1 MRQPTRRGSLV
12 AATAIMLAACSG
24 GHSGTLETPATVS
37 TTTSSSASTAVV
49 VSSVASATTTS
60 ATTTTLSSFATDRAP
75 NGRAAPRVAD
85 TAAGLAAQLI
95 ATERGLRDL
104 TTPSAQLDDL
114 GHLNQLVYRTLSTK
128 PAWDAIVLAVLP
140 DTLRPIASA
149 HINARREF
157 LAMRATAGDT
167 VPDWE
172 IIAPKPIDTLVSYY
186 KEAETATGIGWQ
198 YLAAINLVETGLGRV
213 NGLSVSGATGPMQ
226 FLPTTWAETGIGK
239 GDIRDAHDA
248 IQAAARYL
256 VRRGGPND
264 MAKALLGYNN
274 HANYV
279 RAVTAYADLFKAD
292 EQSFRAAY
300 HWEVYFLS
308 ELGDVW
314 LPVGYHQTARIPVR
328 DYLKTA
334 PWSAPPPGAFVPAG
348 PGSIVVR

>member
-1 MRQPTRRGSLV
+1 MSLV
-12 AATAIMLAACSG
+12 ATTAVMAAACSG
-24 GHSGTLETPATVS
+24 GNSATLDPPSTTASTATSTIIVAPTTAS
-37 TTTSSSASTAVV
+37 TTTSASTTR
-49 VSSVASATTTS
+49 SS
-60 ATTTTLSSFATDRAP
+60 TTTTLALFATDRAP

-85 TAAGLAAQLI
+85 TATGLATQLI
-95 ATERGLRDL
+95 ATERGLRDPA
-104 TTPSAQLDDL
+104 TPIAQLDDL
-114 GHLNQLVYRTLSTK
+114 GHLNQLVYRALSTK
-128 PAWDAIVLAVLP
+128 PAWDTVVLAALP
-140 DTLRPIASA
+140 DMLRPIASA
-149 HINARREF
+149 HVNARREF
-157 LAMRATAGDT
+157 LAMRTTAGDT

-172 IIAPKPIDTLVSYY
+172 IIAPKPIDTLLSYY

-226 FLPTTWAETGIGK
+226 FLPTTWAEAGIGK

-300 HWEVYFLS
+300 RWEVYFLS

-314 LPVGYHQTARIPVR
+314 LPVGYHQTTRIPVR
-328 DYLKTA
+328 DYVKAA

-348 PGSIVVR
+348 PGSIVVH